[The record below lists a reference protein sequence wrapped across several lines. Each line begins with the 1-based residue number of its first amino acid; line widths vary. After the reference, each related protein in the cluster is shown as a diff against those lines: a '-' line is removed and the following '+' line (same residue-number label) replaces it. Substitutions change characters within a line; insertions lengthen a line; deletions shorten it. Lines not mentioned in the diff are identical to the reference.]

1 MRSIGFVFLLLIIA
15 FWGCQ
20 PVDQTSDIYSNAIQ
34 EGHRL
39 LDSLQQAGKVPGI
52 DVAVA
57 IDGEIVWSE
66 GFGFADLEH
75 QAPVIAGKTRF
86 RIGSVSKPI
95 TAAALGKLIDKGEID
110 LENAVQTYVPYFPEK
125 AYPITVKQVAG
136 HIGGI
141 RHYRGE
147 EFLMS
152 RYFPTVKSGISIFME
167 DSLLF
172 EPGARYS
179 YSSYGYNLISAV
191 IEGASGEDF
200 LRYMQ
205 NEIFGPL
212 GMTLT
217 TADRNDSIIV
227 HRTSVYQID
236 SLGNIANA
244 PYVDNSYKWAGGG
257 FISTTTD
264 LVKFGEAHM
273 TQGFLSEPTL
283 REFTTSQVLNNGD
296 STHYGVGWSVFKDGD
311 LMGYGHGGGSVG
323 GITAFRVYPSEKMVL
338 VILSNSSDTRYGD
351 IPVTIVRLFV
361 EAKHNPV

>member
-1 MRSIGFVFLLLIIA
+1 
-15 FWGCQ
+15 
-20 PVDQTSDIYSNAIQ
+20 
-34 EGHRL
+34 
-39 LDSLQQAGKVPGI
+39 
-52 DVAVA
+52 
-57 IDGEIVWSE
+57 
-66 GFGFADLEH
+66 
-75 QAPVIAGKTRF
+75 
-86 RIGSVSKPI
+86 
-95 TAAALGKLIDKGEID
+95 
-110 LENAVQTYVPYFPEK
+110 
-125 AYPITVKQVAG
+125 
-136 HIGGI
+136 
-141 RHYRGE
+141 
-147 EFLMS
+147 
-152 RYFPTVKSGISIFME
+152 
-167 DSLLF
+167 
-172 EPGARYS
+172 
-179 YSSYGYNLISAV
+179 
-191 IEGASGEDF
+191 
-200 LRYMQ
+200 
-205 NEIFGPL
+205 
-212 GMTLT
+212 MTLT

-338 VILSNSSDTRYGD
+338 VILSNSSDTQYGD